1 MIGDRTAEGWEVRLR
16 VRDGARFFGAAFLL
30 VWLCMWAAGEAFAL
44 WMLIRGGFALAT
56 GTPPDVGREP
66 LQAGPALMVGAFL
79 LVWLSIWTLGGPA
92 AGSEVLRLL
101 WGVDHINVDGRGLR
115 VRWAR
120 GPFRIGRRFE
130 RSDIH
135 RV

>member
-1 MIGDRTAEGWEVRLR
+1 
-16 VRDGARFFGAAFLL
+16 
-30 VWLCMWAAGEAFAL
+30 
-44 WMLIRGGFALAT
+44 
-56 GTPPDVGREP
+56 
-66 LQAGPALMVGAFL
+66 MVGAFL
-79 LVWLSIWTLGGPA
+79 LVWLSIWTLGGLA
-92 AGSEVLRLL
+92 AGSELLRLL

-135 RV
+135 RVSLSNRFEYLVLELGPRRVELSRLGTQAERREAAVALNSALAI